1 MTVTMSVRR
10 ARRAAA
16 SLARAWRRR
25 WHRRCQMWSREARGA
40 AARCLAGRVATGIRG
55 DACVRYV
62 RRGRAYGVNVRA
74 CGGDR
79 RRRRWC
85 VNV

>member
-40 AARCLAGRVATGIRG
+40 AARYLAGRVATEIRG